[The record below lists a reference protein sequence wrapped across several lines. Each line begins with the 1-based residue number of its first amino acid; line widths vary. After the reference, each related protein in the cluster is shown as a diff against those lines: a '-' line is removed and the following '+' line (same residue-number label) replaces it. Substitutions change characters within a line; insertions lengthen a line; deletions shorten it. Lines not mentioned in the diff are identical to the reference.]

1 MLGARFRTSG
11 REEKGGNTLCVLVA
25 GEEIDEDL
33 GTWRRAAAAVAPV
46 WGERERSTRVEGGCL
61 RRTAVAQSAELFGPG
76 SPPARASTVSC
87 ISFAVSFFFLFSF
100 IFYFLLFIIP

>member
-46 WGERERSTRVEGGCL
+46 WGEREARGSKVAACGG
-61 RRTAVAQSAELFGPG
+61 RRDENGSIRICFRISVRFG
-76 SPPARASTVSC
+76 
-87 ISFAVSFFFLFSF
+87 FE
-100 IFYFLLFIIP
+100 